1 MVELK
6 VSRSAC
12 DDAGKKLSQEL
23 VDRGNMGVN
32 ALFGVES
39 SGCGLLK

>member
-39 SGCGLLK
+39 SECGLLK